1 MRNSNIM
8 LNFALSNKNKQ
19 DNMEMTYYTNM
30 QYYCG
35 CWLSVSKRNELIQ
48 QGWTPSEW
56 SRDTFYKKNKM
67 PAYSSQIESNKI
79 KHIGTEPRGCN
90 HSVHNHQYNTDYYEV
105 KRSDFNQMEH
115 KPTLTNVCR
124 PLRLHNFDGFVEPT
138 QQERKGEGWTETY
151 QRDFHTTITKHFFI
165 VD

>member
-1 MRNSNIM
+1 M

-56 SRDTFYKKNKM
+56 SRDTFYKKNKV

-90 HSVHNHQYNTDYYEV
+90 HSVHNHQYDTDYYEV

-115 KPTLTNVCR
+115 KPTLTNVCK

-138 QQERKGEGWTETY
+138 QQEHKGEGWTETY

>member
-56 SRDTFYKKNKM
+56 SRDTFYKENKV

-90 HSVHNHQYNTDYYEV
+90 HSVHNHQYDTDYYEV

-115 KPTLTNVCR
+115 KPTLTNVCK

>member
-1 MRNSNIM
+1 M

-56 SRDTFYKKNKM
+56 SRDTFYKKNKV

-90 HSVHNHQYNTDYYEV
+90 HSVHNHQYDTDYYEV